1 MFAGAQEIMKSAR
14 NRGFSLIE
22 AMVASVLVAIG
33 VSSTL
38 RGYAALTHAQ
48 GELQERDR
56 MQRLAISKYDELIAT
71 GINNAATSGD
81 FQDYNES
88 RYKWDLDV
96 ETTATTGLDSVQLT
110 VTAIDTNDKN
120 QVQLNGLAYVPQ
132 TSSTGATG

>member
-1 MFAGAQEIMKSAR
+1 MKYAA

-22 AMVASVLVAIG
+22 AMVASVLVAVG
-33 VSSTL
+33 VTSAI
-38 RGYAALTHAQ
+38 RGYAALTKAQ
-48 GELQERDR
+48 AELQERDR

-88 RYKWDLDV
+88 RYKWDLDI

-110 VTAIDTNDKN
+110 VSAVDVTDKN
-120 QVQLNGLAYVPQ
+120 QSQVTGLVYVPQ
-132 TSSTGATG
+132 TSTTGAGG